1 MKVNYSS
8 LCVEVTIWQCG
19 SIDHN
24 HLFGIAITHS
34 SKFVI
39 IHLCNTLEVSKFSDS
54 CNSEEGS
61 TIFGI
66 GEFGWFLIRS
76 VAKILWFV
84 AIIKLKGNDE
94 AGITVNCSV

>member
-54 CNSEEGS
+54 CNSAREEGS
-61 TIFGI
+61 TILGI
-66 GEFGWFLIRS
+66 GDFGWFLIRV
-76 VAKILWFV
+76 VAQILWFV
-84 AIIKLKGNDE
+84 AVIMLKASDK
-94 AGITVNCSV
+94 AGITVNC